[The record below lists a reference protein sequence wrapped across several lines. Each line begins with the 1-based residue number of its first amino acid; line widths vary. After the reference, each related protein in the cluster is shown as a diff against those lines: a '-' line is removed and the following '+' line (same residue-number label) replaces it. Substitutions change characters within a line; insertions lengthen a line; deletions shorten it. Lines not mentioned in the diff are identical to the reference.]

1 VVAWGWTGDGI
12 CDVPEGLVATEIDAG
27 YRYSLALTP
36 DGEVVKWSSDYYTYI
51 DPPQSLVA
59 TKIAAGAFHALAI
72 SADGDLVEWG
82 VVGGLPQ

>member
-1 VVAWGWTGDGI
+1 M
-12 CDVPEGLVATEIDAG
+12 GLI
-27 YRYSLALTP
+27 RRRN
-36 DGEVVKWSSDYYTYI
+36 TYI

-82 VVGGLPQ
+82 VVGGIPE